1 MLDFANCLGS
11 WRPDFLVED
20 GEEGDE
26 IFRITEINAR
36 FSFNGFIHEAYGQEV
51 INRSVN
57 AVGSDWVGAT
67 DHKTILN
74 GLFGLFDPSR
84 PLYLL
89 KGTEPGIDIHMFAD
103 AVRSRYGIGPRII
116 RPEDLRML
124 ATDDSKTGR
133 RLYCDAKELIPD
145 VQAPRIK
152 AENGE
157 VWEEIRQVGLELHQ
171 KELASLDPEM
181 LHQVALRCFNDMR
194 TILLVHDKRMLGII
208 REEVPRLMERRVLT
222 PEQGAVLNKGIVETI
237 IPGSQAMHDL
247 IGDSATAPHLR
258 HGYIL
263 KPIRSGK
270 GDGIVF
276 GDDIENDEWISRLR
290 DLASP
295 RLVAGVSC
303 VVQRRIVPREY
314 DLLLKASVG
323 AVKYPLVGTYHVT
336 NGILLGLG
344 TDKTASH
351 VELPRLNPNM
361 KFNQVIAALATTAV
375 AIDWLPTVPL
385 HARQITSGAKY
396 ECHEDCG
403 YAILGADQDGYCTN
417 STWTD
422 LFDGCLE
429 CANEFNIWQYYGDG
443 VTEAAE
449 PCDLDAT
456 PAAANSTTNATAST
470 GASATDTTAS
480 PTSSGTAEASDEA
493 SGAGL
498 NKPTTLVL
506 GAAMLAAVQFL

>member
-1 MLDFANCLGS
+1 MAQTSSLAQVSVESGPNGSDLLTDSGVNAQREEDEYQQALLELCPKHLWYNGSYTAGCPRPILVDQKHLEAIEDLHDALKNAIWIDDQARAGKMLDFANCLGS

-20 GEEGDE
+20 GEEADE

-36 FSFNGFIHEAYGQEV
+36 FSFNGFVHEAYGQEV

-103 AVRSRYGIGPRII
+103 ALWSRYGIGPRII

-124 ATDDSKTGR
+124 ATDDSKIGR

-222 PEQGAVLNKGIVETI
+222 PKQGAVLNKGIVETI

-247 IGDSATAPHLR
+247 IRDSATAPHLR

-276 GDDIENDEWISRLR
+276 GDDIGNEEWVSRLR

-336 NGILLGLG
+336 DGKLLGLG
-344 TDKTASH
+344 MDNS
-351 VELPRLNPNM
+351 LG
-361 KFNQVIAALATTAV
+361 TT
-375 AIDWLPTVPL
+375 
-385 HARQITSGAKY
+385 
-396 ECHEDCG
+396 
-403 YAILGADQDGYCTN
+403 
-417 STWTD
+417 
-422 LFDGCLE
+422 
-429 CANEFNIWQYYGDG
+429 
-443 VTEAAE
+443 TEWR
-449 PCDLDAT
+449 
-456 PAAANSTTNATAST
+456 
-470 GASATDTTAS
+470 
-480 PTSSGTAEASDEA
+480 
-493 SGAGL
+493 
-498 NKPTTLVL
+498 
-506 GAAMLAAVQFL
+506 